1 MGRPPPPASR
11 RSYERRR
18 AGRRRRSPRR
28 LEQPV
33 LSFGTTTRGPEAGWP
48 RQTLKVQVQRRPAP
62 VLSVVAARP
71 VRLLPKDR
79 AAPRPTPPLEVW
91 HPSVALNRAPLALA
105 PPALDRSAGRSP
117 GCRSPR

>member
-1 MGRPPPPASR
+1 MGRPPPLASR

-28 LEQPV
+28 LERPV
-33 LSFGTTTRGPEAGWP
+33 LSFGTTTRRPEAGCP
-48 RQTLKVQVQRRPAP
+48 RQTLTVQVLRRPAAVLP
-62 VLSVVAARP
+62 VAAARP
-71 VRLLPKDR
+71 VRLLTKYR

-91 HPSVALNRAPLALA
+91 RPSVALNPAPLALA

-117 GCRSPR
+117 